1 MTAAHPL
8 RRVILTGASGLIG
21 RQAIAPL
28 LDRGFEVH
36 AVARRAEASRGNLHW
51 HAVDLLDEASA
62 ASLVK
67 DVAASHL
74 LHLAWYAE
82 PGKFWNSPEN
92 LRWVASSLA
101 LARAFAEAGGTD
113 LVAAGSCAEYDW
125 DVAGVCEEDK
135 TPLKPHTLYGV
146 AKHALRQVLAAYAP
160 IARLRLAWGRIFLL
174 YGPQEHPARLV
185 PSVIRPLLEGRE
197 APLSHGAQLRDFLHA
212 ADVAGAFAALLDGA
226 VEGPVNI
233 GSGRAASIRDL
244 AHIIGRELGRED
256 LIRPGALP
264 DHSPALLVPD
274 IRRLRDEV
282 GFRPAFS
289 LEEGLQDAILWWRGR
304 SS

>member
-1 MTAAHPL
+1 MIAPAPA

-28 LDRGFEVH
+28 LARGFEVH

-51 HAVDLLDEASA
+51 HAVDLLDEAA
-62 ASLVK
+62 ATAFAK

-82 PGKFWNSPEN
+82 PGKFWSSPEN
-92 LRWVASSLA
+92 LRWVSASLA

-125 DVAGVCEEDK
+125 DVAGVCEEEK
-135 TPLKPHTLYGV
+135 TPLKPHTLYGA
-146 AKHALRQVLAAYAP
+146 AKHALRQVLAAYALVAP
-160 IARLRLAWGRIFLL
+160 LRMAWGRIFLL

-185 PSVIRPLLEGRE
+185 PSVIRPLLAGHE
-197 APLSHGAQLRDFLHA
+197 APCSHGGQIRDFLHA
-212 ADVAGAFAALLDGA
+212 ADVAGAFAALLDGP

-233 GSGRAASIRDL
+233 GSGRPTAIRDL
-244 AHIIGRELGRED
+244 VGIIARQLGRED
-256 LIRPGALP
+256 LVRLGALA
-264 DHSPALLVPD
+264 DNSPPCLVPD

-282 GFRPAFS
+282 GFRPAFT

>member
-1 MTAAHPL
+1 MTAAHPA

-36 AVARRAEASRGNLHW
+36 AVARRAGASRGGLHW
-51 HAVDLLDEASA
+51 HAVDLLDEAA
-62 ASLVK
+62 ATALVK

-82 PGKFWNSPEN
+82 PGKFWNSAEN
-92 LRWVASSLA
+92 LRWVAASLSLA
-101 LARAFAEAGGTD
+101 RTFAESGGTD

-125 DVAGVCEEDK
+125 DAAGVCEEGA
-135 TPLKPHTLYGV
+135 TPLKPHTLYGA
-146 AKHALRQVLAAYAP
+146 AKHALRQLLEAYAP
-160 IARLRLAWGRIFLL
+160 VARLRLAWGRIFLL
-174 YGPQEHPARLV
+174 YGPEEHPARLV
-185 PSVIRPLLEGRE
+185 PSVIRPLLAGRE
-197 APLSHGAQLRDFLHA
+197 AALSHGAQLRDFLHA
-212 ADVAGAFAALLDGA
+212 ADVAGAFAALLDGP
-226 VEGPVNI
+226 VEGAVNI
-233 GSGRAASIRDL
+233 GSGRATAIRDL
-244 AHIIGRELGRED
+244 VGIIARELGRGD
-256 LIRPGALP
+256 LVRLGALP
-264 DHSPALLVPD
+264 DNSPALLVPD

-304 SS
+304 ST

>member
-1 MTAAHPL
+1 MTAAQPV

-36 AVARRAEASRGNLHW
+36 AVARRAEASRGKLHW
-51 HAVDLLDEASA
+51 HAADLLDEAAA

-82 PGKFWNSPEN
+82 PGKFWTSPEN
-92 LRWVASSLA
+92 LRWVSASLA
-101 LARAFAEAGGTD
+101 LARAFAEGGGTD

-125 DVAGVCEEDK
+125 DVAGVCGEDK

-146 AKHALRQVLAAYAP
+146 AKHALRQVLEAYAP
-160 IARLRLAWGRIFLL
+160 LAPLRLAWGRIFLL
-174 YGPQEHPARLV
+174 YGPEEHPARLV

-197 APLSHGAQLRDFLHA
+197 APCSHGAQLRDFLHA
-212 ADVAGAFAALLDGA
+212 ADVAGAFAALLDSA

-233 GSGRAASIRDL
+233 GSGRATALRDL
-244 AHIIGRELGRED
+244 IGIIGRELGRED
-256 LIRPGALP
+256 LIRLGVLP
-264 DHSPALLVPD
+264 DNSPALLVPD

-282 GFRPAFS
+282 GFRPTFS

-304 SS
+304 ST